1 MTRHSFTKM
10 FKRGMILINYTRS
23 IIEIKVKKLRVFLR
37 ITKMEEAESRKE
49 RNPKSL
55 LMHPLIYHRKR
66 KRSRDSSPRKLVDQL
81 FIHKFVRFIL
91 SFITLCQSELL
102 FDWPPERD

>member
-1 MTRHSFTKM
+1 
-10 FKRGMILINYTRS
+10 MILINITRS
-23 IIEIKVKKLRVFLR
+23 IKIKVKNLKVSLR

-66 KRSRDSSPRKLVDQL
+66 KRSRDSSSRRGWLVGQL
-81 FIHKFVRFIL
+81 FIHKYVRFIL
-91 SFITLCQSELL
+91 SLITLCRSELL